1 MGMVYTLM
9 DSTILASAMLTLT
22 PNTSTATE
30 FTTLEST
37 PTDTMDMPSPRSTA
51 PLLPQFTLDTMAY
64 TMEST
69 TPTLVST
76 TLASVMPILT
86 PNTSTATEF
95 TTQESTLTDTTDM
108 PSPRSTAP
116 LLPQFTLDTT
126 AYTTEYT
133 TPMLVSTILVSV
145 MPILTPQW
153 STPPNLADT
162 HIPILLLSAM
172 FTMLVSTDLPTL
184 PCLLTKVVS
193 TLPIQVLTI
202 LDTLVTVSLN

>member
-1 MGMVYTLM
+1 MVYTLT

-51 PLLPQFTLDTMAY
+51 PLLLQFTLDTMAY

-76 TLASVMPILT
+76 ILASVMPILI

-95 TTQESTLTDTTDM
+95 TTPESTLTDTTDM
-108 PSPRSTAP
+108 PSQRSTAP
-116 LLPQFTLDTT
+116 LLPQSTLD
-126 AYTTEYT
+126 TTEYT
-133 TPMLVSTILVSV
+133 TESTTPTLVSTILASV
-145 MPILTPQW
+145 MP
-153 STPPNLADT
+153 
-162 HIPILLLSAM
+162 
-172 FTMLVSTDLPTL
+172 
-184 PCLLTKVVS
+184 
-193 TLPIQVLTI
+193 
-202 LDTLVTVSLN
+202 